1 MLFLDEVLGK
11 VGKMNLDKVEMLLS
25 RIKDNYDNVMFITH
39 NEETKSWGDFNIV
52 VTKEDNISR
61 IDLVGMN

>member
-1 MLFLDEVLGK
+1 
-11 VGKMNLDKVEMLLS
+11 
-25 RIKDNYDNVMFITH
+25 MFITH

-61 IDLVGMN
+61 IDLIGMN